1 MPQPFPKQLLVNYY
15 YKFLKVYW
23 LLRYYIK
30 PMKSP
35 RVYIRKG
42 IGRMEFFEALNKRN
56 VDYVLLR
63 WWEDLPEIPEGE
75 DLDILVRDE
84 HRDLMKDLVTFRDN
98 GTGQKCDLYT
108 LTGSNYGSH
117 RGLPYF
123 QSHLAHELLRTRVL
137 YRGAYVPSPHP
148 YFASLAYHAVFHKG
162 IGSGLALKA
171 LRQRRNT
178 NTPPHWPVRQKNWV
192 FR

>member
-1 MPQPFPKQLLVNYY
+1 MPEFLVNYY

-30 PMKSP
+30 PVKSP

-42 IGRMEFFEALNKRN
+42 IGRMRFLEILNKRK
-56 VDYVLLR
+56 VEYVLLR
-63 WWEDLPEIPEGE
+63 WWENLPEIPEGE

-98 GTGQKCDLYT
+98 GTGHKCDIYT
-108 LTGSNYGSH
+108 LTGSNFGSH

-123 QSHLAHELLRTRVL
+123 QFNLAKTLLQTRIL
-137 YRGAYVPSPHP
+137 YRGAYVPSPQS

-162 IGSGLALKA
+162 LGSGLSGFGSKSADAEHEYPSILADQAKE
-171 LRQRRNT
+171 LDLNID
-178 NTPPHWPVRQKNWV
+178 
-192 FR
+192 